1 MEKPV
6 IGISSCLLGNN
17 VRYDGGHKL
26 DRFLKD
32 VLGDFVDFIPV
43 CPEVECGLSFPREAM
58 RLVDVNGEIK
68 LLTQRSGKDIT
79 PKMQKWMKTV
89 LEQLKQKKL
98 CGFIFKAKSPS
109 SGMERVKVYND
120 KGFAEKTGVG
130 IFANAFMQKFPCLPV
145 EEEGR
150 LNDDILREN
159 FIERIFVFQRWN
171 ELLERKR
178 SVGEL
183 VKFHTVH
190 KYLIM
195 SHSDTGLR
203 ELGKL
208 VAGAKKYPID
218 EVYGSYLTLLSKYL
232 KLTATRK
239 KNTNALQH
247 IMGYFKKDLGT
258 DEKAELNEVITK
270 YHDGLVPQIVP
281 VTLLNHYIRKFKPEY
296 LLDQVYLNPHPLELK
311 LRNHA

>member
-1 MEKPV
+1 MQKPV

-32 VLGDFVDFIPV
+32 VLGQFVEFAPV
-43 CPEVECGLSFPREAM
+43 CPEHECGLSIPREAM
-58 RLVDVNGEIK
+58 RLVDFDGEIK
-68 LLTQRSGKDIT
+68 LMTQRTGKDIT
-79 PKMQKWMKTV
+79 PQMKSWMGPV
-89 LEQLKQKKL
+89 LEEFGKKKL
-98 CGFIFKAKSPS
+98 CGFVFKANSPS
-109 SGMERVKVYND
+109 SGMERVKVYNE
-120 KGFAEKTGVG
+120 KGFSSKIGVG
-130 IFANAFMQKFPCLPV
+130 IFAQAFMDKFPCLPV

-150 LNDDILREN
+150 LNDDNLREN
-159 FIERIFVFQRWN
+159 FIERVFVFQRWN
-171 ELLERKR
+171 DLLDRKKT
-178 SVGEL
+178 VGEL
-183 VKFHTVH
+183 VRFHTAH

-208 VAGAKKYPID
+208 VASAKSYPIE
-218 EVYGSYLTLLSKYL
+218 EVYGKYLELLSKYL

-239 KNTNALQH
+239 KNANVLQH
-247 IMGYFKKDLGT
+247 IMGYFKKQLDT

-281 VTLLNHYIRKFKPEY
+281 ITLLNHYVRKFKPEY
-296 LLDQVYLNPHPLELK
+296 LADQLYLNPHPLELK

>member
-26 DRFLKD
+26 DRFLRD
-32 VLGDFVDFIPV
+32 VLGKFVDFVPV
-43 CPEVECGLSFPREAM
+43 CPEHECGLPIPREAM
-58 RLVDVNGEIK
+58 RLVSVDGSIR
-68 LLTQRSGKDIT
+68 LLTQKTGKDIT
-79 PKMQKWMKTV
+79 PQMEKWAEPV
-89 LEQLKQKKL
+89 LEDLAGKRL
-98 CGFIFKAKSPS
+98 CGFVFKANSPS
-109 SGMERVKVYND
+109 SGMERVKVYNE
-120 KGFAEKTGVG
+120 KGYSQKTGVG
-130 IFANAFMQKFPCLPV
+130 IFADMFMKKFPCLPV

-150 LNDDILREN
+150 LNDDNLREN

-171 ELLERKR
+171 ELLCRKKT
-178 SVGEL
+178 VGEL
-183 VKFHTVH
+183 VKFHTAH

-195 SHSDTGLR
+195 SHSPAGLK

-208 VAGAKKYPID
+208 VAGAKNFPIN
-218 EVYGSYLTLLSKYL
+218 EVYDNYLELLSKYL
-232 KLTATRK
+232 KLSATRN
-239 KNTNALQH
+239 KNTNVLQH
-247 IMGYFKKDLGT
+247 IMGYFKNDLTT

-281 VTLLNHYIRKFKPEY
+281 ITLLNHYVRKYKPEY
-296 LLDQVYLNPHPLELK
+296 LADQLYLNPHPLELK